1 MEAPTSTTAE
11 NRDCFKR
18 TTAIDSNTGIM
29 DERVL
34 LLVFTQLNFDPHVLS
49 VAARVSRRLR
59 AVVSRVLWRHACI
72 SRAPR
77 LVSALTAGFPSGANR
92 VCGGWHAL
100 AKLLFYCAGCEPSS
114 RFPLPHR
121 VPGHFVGV
129 SRFSKTSGRSFLSR
143 QFWGDLLYVSDPCEH
158 AVEGRPNGE
167 DLGAYRGVFCSFVRS
182 LTRAFLVRRRVDLE
196 MRIRCPYCGTR
207 VWNMTA
213 ARLVPRSASRRLGA
227 HHGRLE
233 YFVCVNGHLYGNC
246 WLEHLSSSEE
256 VEEEEEE
263 EEEDEYES
271 GSM

>member
-114 RFPLPHR
+114 RFPLPTAFLATSSESPDSPRHLA
-121 VPGHFVGV
+121 VV
-129 SRFSKTSGRSFLSR
+129 SPPIL
-143 QFWGDLLYVSDPCEH
+143 
-158 AVEGRPNGE
+158 GRPP
-167 DLGAYRGVFCSFVRS
+167 LR
-182 LTRAFLVRRRVDLE
+182 
-196 MRIRCPYCGTR
+196 
-207 VWNMTA
+207 
-213 ARLVPRSASRRLGA
+213 
-227 HHGRLE
+227 
-233 YFVCVNGHLYGNC
+233 
-246 WLEHLSSSEE
+246 
-256 VEEEEEE
+256 
-263 EEEDEYES
+263 
-271 GSM
+271 